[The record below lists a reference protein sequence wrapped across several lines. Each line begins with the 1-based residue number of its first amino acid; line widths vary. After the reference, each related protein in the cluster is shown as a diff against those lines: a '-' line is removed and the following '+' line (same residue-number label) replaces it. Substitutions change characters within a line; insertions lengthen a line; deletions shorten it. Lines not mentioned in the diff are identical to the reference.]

1 MPNCIITPH
10 IGATLEM
17 EEPLLSDRITTN
29 IRRFAQGKSL
39 HGAVY
44 PDLGY

>member
-1 MPNCIITPH
+1 LPNCIITPH

-17 EEPLLSDRITTN
+17 EEPLLSERITTN
-29 IRRFAQGKSL
+29 IRLFAQGKPL
-39 HGAVY
+39 HGVVY